1 VARLVGAVLLG
12 AAGLAALRGLAGNL
26 LAAGR
31 EAGALLGGLLRP
43 KRRRGGAGRAGRCR
57 ASRR

>member
-12 AAGLAALRGLAGNL
+12 AAGLAALRGLTGNL

-43 KRRRGGAGRAGRCR
+43 KRRP
-57 ASRR
+57 RRPKE